1 MEQIDDQENIRRLMV
16 GIKNRGSQVHRV
28 KTKYNRNKEKLME
41 TVRSQSEMMNK
52 IRESTYKPEA
62 DQEVRNQGI
71 GGSDASI
78 IMGLNPFTNKVELWE
93 VKTGARVPDD
103 LSDIEKIKWGVLLE
117 DIIAKEYA
125 ERTGKRVRN
134 VNRTYRHK
142 DYPILQGHID
152 KKIEGENA
160 GLEIKNVGLRQAKY
174 WNKRPPIYYEYQVL
188 HYLAITGFDYFDVCA
203 LVGGQELMIHTIHR
217 DEEKID
223 ELVKKELEFWNE
235 CVIKGVPPIP
245 ETTSETASLFPIGDV
260 EKIAYL
266 PIDMNHILDE
276 YHNENEIYKASG
288 KKLDAIKTQIQ
299 NHMKDASV
307 CEDSEGQR
315 VATWAT
321 QTRSS
326 LDQKQMKIDEPKLC
340 EKYLKE
346 SSFRRFSVTSKKGE

>member
-1 MEQIDDQENIRRLMV
+1 MV
-16 GIKNRGSQVHRV
+16 GIKNRGSQIHRV
-28 KTKYNRNKEKLME
+28 KTKYNRNREKVME
-41 TVRSQSEMMNK
+41 IVSSK
-52 IRESTYKPEA
+52 SDAYKPEA
-62 DQEVRNQGI
+62 DQELRRQGI

-78 IMGLNPFTNKVELWE
+78 IMGVNPFTNKVELYE
-93 VKTGARVPDD
+93 VKTGQREPAD
-103 LSDIEKIKWGVLLE
+103 LSDMEKIRWGVLLE

-125 ERTGKRVRN
+125 DRTGKRVRN

-174 WNKRPPIYYEYQVL
+174 WNNQPPIYYEYQVL

-217 DEEKID
+217 DERRID

-235 CVIKGVPPIP
+235 CVIKEVPPIP
-245 ETTSETASLFPIGDV
+245 ETTSETAILFPIGEVD
-260 EKIAYL
+260 KIAHL
-266 PIDMNHILDE
+266 PISMNNIQQE
-276 YHNENEIYKASG
+276 YWNELEIQKASS
-288 KKLDAIKTQIQ
+288 KRIDAIKTQIQ

-315 VATWAT
+315 VATWSTVT
-321 QTRSS
+321 QSK
-326 LDQKQMKIDEPKLC
+326 LDQKQMKIDEPELC
-340 EKYLKE
+340 KKYLKE
-346 SSFRRFSVTSKKGE
+346 STFRRFSVTSNKGE

>member
-1 MEQIDDQENIRRLMV
+1 MV

-28 KTKYNRNKEKLME
+28 KTKYNRKKEKVME
-41 TVRSQSEMMNK
+41 IVSSQAEMMEK

-62 DQEVRNQGI
+62 DQEVRRLGI

-78 IMGLNPFTNKVELWE
+78 IMGLNPFKNQVELWE
-93 VKTGARVPDD
+93 EKTGVKTPPD

-125 ERTGKRVRN
+125 RRTGNRVRN
-134 VNRTYRHK
+134 VNRTYHHK
-142 DYPILQGHID
+142 EYPILQGHID

-160 GLEIKNVGLRQAKY
+160 GVEIKNVGLRQAKY

-188 HYLAITGFDYFDVCA
+188 HYLAITGFDFFDVVA

-223 ELVKKELEFWNE
+223 ELVQKELVFWNE
-235 CVIKGVPPIP
+235 CVVKKIPPMP
-245 ETTSETASLFPIGDV
+245 ESTSETASLFPIGEVDKV
-260 EKIAYL
+260 AYL
-266 PIDMNHILDE
+266 PTEMNHVVEE

-288 KKLDAIKTQIQ
+288 KRLDVLKTQLQ
-299 NHMKDASV
+299 NAMKDASV
-307 CEDSEGQR
+307 MEDSEGER

-321 QTRSS
+321 QNRST
-326 LDQKQMKIDEPKLC
+326 LDQKQMKIDEPELC
-340 EKYLKE
+340 QKYLKE
-346 SSFRRFSVTSKKGE
+346 STFRRFSVTSKKESDE